1 MTTLWGRTRPLIVA
15 HRGSSGVAPE
25 NTVAAFRRAA
35 EDGADMVELDV
46 RMTKDFEIVV
56 LHDRSVRRTTNG
68 RGKIWELTL
77 ADLRTLDAG
86 SWFSR
91 RFAGE
96 RIPTLRHILDILP
109 AHVAV
114 NIEVKTDGDSRWR
127 PALQELLI
135 LQIRERHAV
144 HRCVVSSFDHRF
156 LRRLH
161 AIDPAI
167 PTAVLYYPVR
177 DFGKNPSKLVERVGA
192 GMFTCS
198 IGQLNKKIAAN
209 LENNHI
215 PLGCYGVNSL
225 RHFSKAVSYG
235 ASAIITDHPKEMLKL
250 LSRQSP

>member
-1 MTTLWGRTRPLIVA
+1 
-15 HRGSSGVAPE
+15 
-25 NTVAAFRRAA
+25 
-35 EDGADMVELDV
+35 MVELDV

-109 AHVAV
+109 AHMAI
-114 NIEVKTDGDSRWR
+114 NIEVKTDGDPRWR

-135 LQIRERHAV
+135 LQIRERHAI

-156 LRRLH
+156 LRRLR

-167 PTAVLYYPVR
+167 QTAVLYLPVR
-177 DFGKNPSKLVERVGA
+177 DFGRSPSKLVQRVGA

-198 IGQLNKKIAAN
+198 IGQLTRKIAADLQKN
-209 LENNHI
+209 SI
-215 PLGCYGVNSL
+215 ALGCYGVNSTKQF
-225 RHFSKAVSYG
+225 RKAVEHG
-235 ASAIITDHPKEMLKL
+235 ASAIITDYPKQMLRL
-250 LSRQSP
+250 LSHPSP

>member
-35 EDGADMVELDV
+35 EDGADMVELDA

-68 RGKIWELTL
+68 QGKIWDLTL

-109 AHVAV
+109 AHVAI
-114 NIEVKTDGDSRWR
+114 NIEVKTDGDPRWR

-144 HRCVVSSFDHRF
+144 HRCIISSFDHRF
-156 LRRLH
+156 LRRLN

-167 PTAVLYYPVR
+167 QTGVLYYPVR
-177 DFGKNPSKLVERVGA
+177 DFGKKPSSLAQRVGA
-192 GMFTCS
+192 GIFTCS
-198 IGQLNKKIAAN
+198 IGQLTRKIAAD
-209 LENNHI
+209 LDKHHI
-215 PLGCYGVNSL
+215 PLGCYGVNTP
-225 RHFSKAVSYG
+225 RHFKKAVDYG
-235 ASAIITDHPKEMLKL
+235 ASVIITDHPKEMLRL
-250 LSRQSP
+250 LSRQAS